1 MPLVKLQTSV
11 QMTEEKRKNLLS
23 SLSKVVAEKIGKPE
37 QYVMVTVSEAA
48 VMMSGIAGD
57 AAFLEV
63 RSIGGLN
70 RAVNQAI
77 TADLSS
83 LLQVSLG
90 ISSERVYINFMDF
103 SPENWG
109 WKGKTFG

>member
-1 MPLVKLQTSV
+1 MPLVRLQTSV
-11 QMTEEKRKNLLS
+11 QMTDEKRKNLLS
-23 SLSKVVAEKIGKPE
+23 SMSKIVSEKIGKPE
-37 QYVMVTVSEAA
+37 QYVMVTISEAS
-48 VMMSGIAGD
+48 VIMSGIAGD

-70 RAVNQAI
+70 PQVNRAI
-77 TADLSS
+77 SADLCS

-90 ISSERVYINFMDF
+90 VSSDRIFINFMDF

-109 WKGKTFG
+109 WSGKTFA